1 MQTQVLKSLGQG
13 LSVTAT
19 FETTQIYSCANPLGG
34 RLCFTFVTSSVSSS
48 AYYWHGS
55 IAN

>member
-19 FETTQIYSCANPLGG
+19 FETTQIYGCANPLGG

>member
-1 MQTQVLKSLGQG
+1 MQSQVLKSLGQG
-13 LSVTAT
+13 LFVTAI
-19 FETTQIYSCANPLGG
+19 FKTTQIYSCAKPLGG
-34 RLCFTFVTSSVSSS
+34 RLCFTFVISSVSSS

>member
-1 MQTQVLKSLGQG
+1 MQTQVLQRLGHG

-19 FETTQIYSCANPLGG
+19 FETTQIYSCGNPLGG

-48 AYYWHGS
+48 VHY
-55 IAN
+55 